1 MSYNQKPKKPSLIDF
16 TKKYANN
23 EQACYDFFFNAKYP
37 NGYYCE
43 KCGCTHYHKITRH
56 RVVQCKECGHQ
67 QYLFANTIFQDNK
80 LDLYKLLLGLFL
92 FFNNSKGIS
101 AMDMKSHLDVNYKT
115 ALLLCRKCRILMAES
130 NSDKILDSMF
140 YEADTAYIGVSSKGE
155 HMQGM
160 ATEKQPFLAVL
171 STLQENRYPQYLKL
185 FPIPKDA
192 KDMMEKFLSKSIVT
206 GPERIL
212 NTDGKSTFSSMSD
225 KVTLQSDKVSYEDEE
240 HKLYWLNI
248 IIGDVKS
255 QITGIYHGVSKRD
268 MPLFLQEQAYR
279 FNHRFTGKDM
289 ASKIKKYL
297 LQSTPM
303 PRKSIIRALDT
314 AEPYFT
320 PTCV

>member
-1 MSYNQKPKKPSLIDF
+1 MSYNLKPKKPSMIDF

-23 EQACYDFFFNAKYP
+23 EQACYDFFFDAKYP

-92 FFNNSKGIS
+92 FFNSNKGIS
-101 AMDMKSHLDVNYKT
+101 AMDMRSYLDVNYKT

-140 YEADTAYIGVSSKGE
+140 YEADTAYIGASSEGDHK
-155 HMQGM
+155 QGM
-160 ATEKQPFLAVL
+160 ATDKQPFLAVL

-185 FPIPKDA
+185 SAIPKDT
-192 KDMMEKFLSKSIVT
+192 KDMMKRFLEESRVT
-206 GPERIL
+206 GSERTL
-212 NTDGKSTFSSMSD
+212 NTDAKSTFSPMKEKINLKSN
-225 KVTLQSDKVSYEDEE
+225 KISYEENN
-240 HKLYWLNI
+240 HKLYWMNI
-248 IIGDVKS
+248 IIGNIKN

-268 MPLFLQEQAYR
+268 IPLFLQEQAYR
-279 FNHRFTGKDM
+279 FNHRFTGNEM
-289 ASKIKKYL
+289 MQKIKKYII
-297 LQSTPM
+297 QSTPI
-303 PRKSIIRALDT
+303 PNKSIIKALNT

-320 PTCV
+320 PSCV

>member
-23 EQACYDFFFNAKYP
+23 DQACYDFFFDAKYP

-80 LDLYKLLLGLFL
+80 LDLYKLLLGLFI
-92 FFNNSKGIS
+92 FFNSSKGIS
-101 AMDMKSHLDVNYKT
+101 AMEMRSQLDVNYKT
-115 ALLLCRKCRILMAES
+115 ALLLCRKCRILMAQS

-140 YEADTAYIGVSSKGE
+140 YEADTAYIGATSSKE
-155 HMQGM
+155 HKQGM

-171 STLQENRYPQYLKL
+171 STLQENRYPQYLKI
-185 FPIPKDA
+185 FPIPKDTT
-192 KDMMEKFLSKSIVT
+192 DMMERFIGKSIVT
-206 GPERIL
+206 GFDRVL
-212 NTDGKSTFSSMSD
+212 NTDGKNTFRSMGE
-225 KVTLQSDKVSYEDEE
+225 KITLKSNKISYEEND

-248 IIGDVKS
+248 IISNVKN

-268 MPLFLQEQAYR
+268 MPLFLQEQVYR
-279 FNHRFTGKDM
+279 FNHRFTGIEMTDKL
-289 ASKIKKYL
+289 KKYIS
-297 LQSTPM
+297 QSTPIS
-303 PRKSIIRALDT
+303 RKSIVKALNV
-314 AEPYFT
+314 AKPYFS
-320 PTCV
+320 PACV